1 MDVEMLLP
9 ISLIIIIALIFSAFF
24 SGMEIA
30 FISANRL
37 KIELDNKTG
46 GYKAKLLAYFAKK
59 PEWFIG
65 SMLLGNNI
73 SMVVYSWFMGFILKP
88 FIEDLFVKIS
98 WMDSAALVLFVQTLI
113 STIFILIFAEFLP
126 KALFR
131 MNPNGTL
138 SFLAVPLILIYSIL
152 WLPTIIVIGIAEGL
166 MFFFIKDKLD
176 KNDKV
181 AFEKI
186 DLDNYLDELTKEIVD
201 VKELENEVK
210 IFHNA
215 LGFSEVIA
223 RDCMIP
229 RNEIVAFE
237 IEENISELKN
247 KFIETGLSKIL
258 IYRDNI
264 DNIIGF
270 VHCLEL
276 FKKPD
281 HIKSILLPI
290 SIIPESITANKILEE
305 FIKKNRSIAIVV
317 DEFGGT
323 SGMVTMEDVIE
334 EIFGEI
340 DDEHDQ
346 KDEDH
351 RQISEFEFE
360 FSGRTEID
368 FINEKYRLEIP
379 EKEEYE
385 TIGGLI
391 IHYKETI
398 PKKGDLISIGKY
410 KILIKEV
417 SETRIEWVTFLV
429 VNSIIK

>member
-1 MDVEMLLP
+1 MFLP

-37 KIELDNKTG
+37 KIELDNKSG

-73 SMVVYSWFMGFILKP
+73 SMVIYSWFMGFLLKP
-88 FIEDLFVKIS
+88 IIAEVLEKIS
-98 WMDSAALVLFVQTLI
+98 WMDSAAMLLFIQTLI
-113 STIFILIFAEFLP
+113 STVFILIFAEFLP
-126 KALFR
+126 KAFFR

-152 WLPTIIVIGIAEGL
+152 WLPTIIIIGIAEGL
-166 MFFFIKDKLD
+166 MFFFIKDHIN

-201 VKELENEVK
+201 LEELENEVK

-229 RNEIVAFE
+229 RNEIIAFE
-237 IEENISELKN
+237 IEENMNELKK

-276 FKKPD
+276 FKQPK
-281 HIKSILLPI
+281 HIKAILLPI

-305 FIKKNRSIAIVV
+305 FIQKNRSIAIVV

-346 KDEDH
+346 ADEDH
-351 RQISEFEFE
+351 RQISEYEYE

-398 PKKGDLISIGKY
+398 PKKGDLISIGDY

-417 SETRIEWVTFLV
+417 SDTRIEWVTFLV
-429 VNSIIK
+429 VNSQNKKAN

>member
-1 MDVEMLLP
+1 M
-9 ISLIIIIALIFSAFF
+9 
-24 SGMEIA
+24 
-30 FISANRL
+30 
-37 KIELDNKTG
+37 
-46 GYKAKLLAYFAKK
+46 
-59 PEWFIG
+59 
-65 SMLLGNNI
+65 
-73 SMVVYSWFMGFILKP
+73 
-88 FIEDLFVKIS
+88 
-98 WMDSAALVLFVQTLI
+98 
-113 STIFILIFAEFLP
+113 
-126 KALFR
+126 
-131 MNPNGTL
+131 
-138 SFLAVPLILIYSIL
+138 
-152 WLPTIIVIGIAEGL
+152 
-166 MFFFIKDKLD
+166 
-176 KNDKV
+176 
-181 AFEKI
+181 
-186 DLDNYLDELTKEIVD
+186 
-201 VKELENEVK
+201 
-210 IFHNA
+210 
-215 LGFSEVIA
+215 
-223 RDCMIP
+223 
-229 RNEIVAFE
+229 
-237 IEENISELKN
+237 
-247 KFIETGLSKIL
+247 
-258 IYRDNI
+258 
-264 DNIIGF
+264 
-270 VHCLEL
+270 
-276 FKKPD
+276 
-281 HIKSILLPI
+281 
-290 SIIPESITANKILEE
+290 EE

>member
-1 MDVEMLLP
+1 MLLP

-88 FIEDLFVKIS
+88 LIEDLFLKIS

-166 MFFFIKDKLD
+166 MFFFIKDKLN

-186 DLDNYLDELTKEIVD
+186 DLDNKMVILNMCKGGDSKLNNSIYNSLPTFLISMGALTVISHTWD
-201 VKELENEVK
+201 
-210 IFHNA
+210 
-215 LGFSEVIA
+215 LGQQASKSFTN
-223 RDCMIP
+223 MF
-229 RNEIVAFE
+229 FE
-237 IEENISELKN
+237 
-247 KFIETGLSKIL
+247 
-258 IYRDNI
+258 YRTM
-264 DNIIGF
+264 
-270 VHCLEL
+270 
-276 FKKPD
+276 
-281 HIKSILLPI
+281 PI
-290 SIIPESITANKILEE
+290 RGWLTVSIIFMHQIQDNK
-305 FIKKNRSIAIVV
+305 
-317 DEFGGT
+317 
-323 SGMVTMEDVIE
+323 
-334 EIFGEI
+334 
-340 DDEHDQ
+340 
-346 KDEDH
+346 
-351 RQISEFEFE
+351 
-360 FSGRTEID
+360 
-368 FINEKYRLEIP
+368 
-379 EKEEYE
+379 
-385 TIGGLI
+385 
-391 IHYKETI
+391 
-398 PKKGDLISIGKY
+398 
-410 KILIKEV
+410 
-417 SETRIEWVTFLV
+417 
-429 VNSIIK
+429 

>member
-1 MDVEMLLP
+1 MLLP

-37 KIELDNKTG
+37 KIELDNKSG

-73 SMVVYSWFMGFILKP
+73 SMVIYSWFMGFLLKP
-88 FIEDLFVKIS
+88 IIQELFVKIS
-98 WMDSAALVLFVQTLI
+98 WMDSAAMVLFIQTVI

-126 KALFR
+126 KVFFR
-131 MNPNGTL
+131 MNPNGIL
-138 SFLAVPLILIYSIL
+138 SFLAFPLILIYSIL

-166 MFFFIKDKLD
+166 MFFFIKDHVN

-229 RNEIVAFE
+229 RNEIIAFE
-237 IEENISELKN
+237 IEENMNELKN

-258 IYRDNI
+258 IYKDNI

-276 FKKPD
+276 FKQPK

-305 FIKKNRSIAIVV
+305 FIQKNRSIAIVV

-323 SGMVTMEDVIE
+323 AGMVTMEDVIE

-346 KDEDH
+346 VDEDH
-351 RQISEFEFE
+351 RQISEYEYE

-398 PKKGDLISIGKY
+398 PNKGDLISIGDY

-417 SETRIEWVTFLV
+417 SDTRIEWITFLV
-429 VNSIIK
+429 VNSMN